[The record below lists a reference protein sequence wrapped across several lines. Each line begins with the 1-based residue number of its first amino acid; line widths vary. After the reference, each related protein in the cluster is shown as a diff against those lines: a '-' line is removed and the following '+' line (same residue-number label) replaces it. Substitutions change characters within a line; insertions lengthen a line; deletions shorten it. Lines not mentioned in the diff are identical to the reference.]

1 MDVRFT
7 PSARA
12 QFLAAIASIRRHSP
26 PAARGF
32 RERAERGL
40 KRLRRFPASGAMVA
54 EFPDLP
60 YRELFIEPYRFF
72 YRVRDAT
79 VWVVAVWHGAQIP
92 EEPASPGDG

>member
-12 QFLAAIASIRRHSP
+12 QFLASVAAIRRHNP
-26 PAARGF
+26 TAARAF
-32 RERAERGL
+32 RERVERGL
-40 KRLRRFPASGAMVA
+40 KRLRRFPASGATVA

-60 YRELFIEPYRFF
+60 YRELFVEPYRIF
-72 YRVRDAT
+72 YRVHDTT

-92 EEPASPGDG
+92 EEPGDREDG

>member
-12 QFLAAIASIRRHSP
+12 QFLASVASIRRHDP
-26 PAARGF
+26 TAARDF
-32 RERAERGL
+32 RARVERGL
-40 KRLRRFPASGAMVA
+40 KRLRRFPASGATLA

-60 YRELFIEPYRFF
+60 YREIFVAPYRFF
-72 YRVRDAT
+72 YSVRNET

-92 EEPASPGDG
+92 EEPADPE